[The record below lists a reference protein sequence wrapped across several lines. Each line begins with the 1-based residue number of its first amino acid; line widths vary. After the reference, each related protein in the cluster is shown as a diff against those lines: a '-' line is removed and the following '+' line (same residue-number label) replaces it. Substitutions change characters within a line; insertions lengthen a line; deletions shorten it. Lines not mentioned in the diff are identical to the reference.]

1 MALTST
7 RTNHFLKN
15 YQSQN
20 FSKGQKYRKIFQKNK
35 TKQKFRED
43 CKKNKRKILKP
54 KAKQGAIK
62 KASKKAIK
70 YMKKANYLQTD
81 DDKNLM
87 IKTVGHNRD
96 ADVNITKTMT
106 IKPKTSITQQ
116 QAEEIINNIKV

>member
-43 CKKNKRKILKP
+43 CKKNKRKIRKP
-54 KAKQGAIK
+54 KAKKGAIK
-62 KASKKAIK
+62 KASKKVHK
-70 YMKKANYLQTD
+70 LHEKSQLST
-81 DDKNLM
+81 
-87 IKTVGHNRD
+87 NR
-96 ADVNITKTMT
+96 
-106 IKPKTSITQQ
+106 
-116 QAEEIINNIKV
+116 